1 MKDQRDDL
9 TNNLT
14 EHKESV
20 GYTENKESAGCAE
33 NTENTEPVNET
44 FSYTYSA
51 VQQQE
56 IRKIREKYLPKDQK
70 ETAMEQL
77 RRLDKSAAG
86 PGSAI
91 SIMLGVVGTLLMG
104 TGMSC
109 TMVWTDQYFIPG
121 IVIGVI
127 GMLVMAGAYP
137 AYVTITRKQ
146 REKIAPKILELSE
159 QLLDEYPS

>member
-86 PGSAI
+86 PGRAI